1 LAGIGLK
8 GIPYRDIVYIAPAQI
23 DYRFAHGDPTTKRYL
38 APGNERF
45 LSARLDQHLASAK

>member
-23 DYRFAHGDPTTKRYL
+23 DYRFTHGDPTTKRYRYPL
-38 APGNERF
+38 AGE
-45 LSARLDQHLASAK
+45 SALTA